1 MNFPEK
7 NRKAI
12 YGTLTLLC
20 VSLLGFGS
28 CQLVKNNSSS
38 ENRERSAE
46 EIRKKTP
53 IETKNKEN
61 HKEKEKTKFFTESEK
76 VLPKNK
82 KKHAT
87 LESMYSRI
95 GEYYGNTDH
104 AGQFP
109 FISSSEFQEIANV
122 TQLANEKNKK
132 QENIPRFPAGDP
144 IKEQPFPP
152 TGNLVPPVDLEP
164 ELPVIPPVSPPVIEE
179 ASQPMIILK
188 NNHSTLNESQMN
200 SFNIYDYFQVF
211 DEKDKNPT
219 VSFSKESLSKGVNFI
234 TIYVVNKFGNTAIE
248 TLVVTV
254 NSAPKIEVKESS
266 VTLSIHDKSVDLKS
280 FIEASDEED
289 GEITTIQMTSNV
301 NIDKEGTY
309 EATYVAVDSLKET
322 SVPVSIEFKVVNQA
336 PVIETEELTFS
347 INQEV
352 NLANE
357 IKVSD
362 FEDDRDGFPLVVE
375 DSMILESTVD
385 LKKEGI
391 YKVKVGNVVDRD
403 GKAAKVKE
411 ITVYI
416 KNEAPKIVV
425 PENYELVIDSIFD
438 EEAYLNQVIVTDEED
453 NKQGLEVLAE
463 VVETNVDTSVEG
475 AYTITVRASDSNGKE
490 TIVQG
495 TITVTNEAP
504 VIHGL
509 QDFSI
514 TKGATIDLLS
524 GISVTDKEDGVIDS
538 SMITITG
545 TVDTS
550 TFGQYQLLYE
560 VRDSHGKSSGQQ
572 SIVVTVLEDTN
583 EEN

>member
-7 NRKAI
+7 SKKTI
-12 YGTLTLLC
+12 YGTITLLC

-38 ENRERSAE
+38 ENRERSSE

-53 IETKNKEN
+53 IETNNKEN
-61 HKEKEKTKFFTESEK
+61 HKDKEKKKSSTDSEK

-82 KKHAT
+82 KKPTT

-95 GEYYGNTDH
+95 GENYGNADH

-109 FISSSEFQEIANV
+109 FISSSEFQEIAKV
-122 TQLANEKNKK
+122 TQLTNEKNKK
-132 QENIPRFPAGDP
+132 QENNSKFPTGGP

-152 TGNLVPPVDLEP
+152 TSNLVPPVDVEP

-179 ASQPMIILK
+179 ASHPMIILK

-200 SFNIYDYFQVF
+200 SFNVYDYFQVF
-211 DEKDKNPT
+211 DEKDKNPM
-219 VSFSKESLSKGVNFI
+219 VSFSKESLSKGVNFV
-234 TIYVVNKFGNTAIE
+234 TIYVVNKFGNSATE

-280 FIEASDEED
+280 FIKASDEED
-289 GEITTIQMTSNV
+289 GEVTTIQMTSNV
-301 NIDKEGTY
+301 NMDKEGTY
-309 EATYVAVDSLKET
+309 EATYVAIDSLKET
-322 SVPVSIEFKVVNQA
+322 SVPVSIEVKVINQA
-336 PVIETEELTFS
+336 PVIDTEELTFS

-362 FEDDRDGFPLVVE
+362 FEDDRDGFPVIIE
-375 DSMILESTVD
+375 NSMILESNVD

-391 YKVKVGNVVDRD
+391 YKMKVGNVVDRD
-403 GKAAKVKE
+403 GKSAKVKE
-411 ITVYI
+411 IPIYV
-416 KNEAPKIVV
+416 KNEAPKLVL
-425 PENYELVIDSIFD
+425 PENYEIVIDSIFD

-453 NKQGLEVLAE
+453 NKQGLEILAE
-463 VVETNVDTSVEG
+463 VVETNLDTSIEG
-475 AYTITVRASDSNGKE
+475 VYTITVRAIDSNGKE

-524 GISVTDKEDGVIDS
+524 GIFVTDKEDGVIDS
-538 SMITITG
+538 GMITLTG

-550 TFGQYQLLYE
+550 TVGQYQLSYE

-572 SIVVTVLEDTN
+572 SILVTVLEDTN